1 MCGWTCTRL
10 IAAPRTPDHTTVAT
24 PSILH
29 SGGNRGR
36 LAGRTEKDDAAGC
49 EMMLMVI
56 LGAISPGL
64 VTVAC
69 YGRGVELPQQ

>member
-1 MCGWTCTRL
+1 MCGWTLDLHTSHR
-10 IAAPRTPDHTTVAT
+10 RTPDHTTAAT

-64 VTVAC
+64 VTV
-69 YGRGVELPQQ
+69 